1 MVVSAEEDMVLLAQR
16 AFAQEGVV
24 LLVSSGGCG
33 LVGSGGCEMVFLI
46 QEDCFRRV

>member
-1 MVVSAEEDMVLLAQR
+1 MVMLAEEDMVILAQR

-24 LLVSSGGCG
+24 LFVSSGGCG
-33 LVGSGGCEMVFLI
+33 LVGSEMVFLI